1 MGGKKVTTGYWYELA
16 WHDGLC
22 LGPLDAYLEFRA
34 GTKTAWSGR
43 ETYNTTLQI
52 NAPDLWGGEK
62 DQGGIVGPLSLMLG
76 DVTQIPHPYLVATFG
91 DQTTAWRGVA
101 TVVFEG
107 GKYGANNPYAQKRAH
122 KVERIKQGWDGGGC
136 WYPAKAPVPLGADF
150 YSGFSDLSWA
160 LPTEGGLSTV
170 TDEFTLTGDG
180 SHVVSVTLR
189 LSGRIEYRK
198 YNDGVHI
205 VDPASPHIITAL
217 SSSASSNTSHNI
229 YKIEISS
236 PAQTYYVNYK
246 TEAEWTTGA
255 IPFSDQVLTINVATN
270 ATVRVIADPVDGYQD
285 GPAPQYIDIEVIG
298 VDGAGLFAKNPA
310 HMLVWAHTQEH
321 CGGQPLETVNSESA
335 IAAADWFYAHGFG
348 LCTIRYPDKESAAEF
363 ASRIERVA
371 GCAWSQNLS
380 DGQWYIDIANGE
392 YDLDTLPTLTDDDI
406 VSFEEVP
413 TVLDDAVNSVS
424 IKYFD
429 PQRKESI
436 TTPPL
441 RAMGLIAEFG
451 TIHQTYD
458 FQEIPTDSIAN
469 RVAHRELLARCTPTR
484 VFTLATTRKTAGW
497 RRNTYFRLQC
507 PKRGIEDMV
516 CLLAEINGGSLR
528 SGAVQIKAT
537 QDIYSLPT
545 TAYTTTEPGVDT
557 RPPSTPVAITDQ
569 VAFEA
574 PYIDVVAAMPAADF
588 AALPEDA
595 GYLVG
600 ASVNP
605 GRMRDFTMT
614 VAPSGGAYAV
624 VGDGEF
630 SPSCTAV
637 AAVDAGLRVGIG
649 FSDGVQMAGVAV
661 GDLALWD
668 TEIVRVDAI
677 DLDAGTLDLGRGCAD
692 TLPHPHAEGSRLFF
706 YQHSA
711 AHDDTQHIAGET
723 VDVKLLTN
731 SFSKQ
736 LSPADAT
743 ALHVT
748 FNERLARPYPPADF
762 KLNGVSVYS
771 VGTPSTGGGGGSG
784 GTGGGGGT
792 GTPTSPPVSSANGAP
807 ASTQPGP
814 NGGYPDSGQ
823 PKFPLPDVFDANIID
838 DGDFSDPAS
847 LANWRKVDGSALGSD
862 WFLLDGALHLYNGSG
877 MRNAYYYAARRR
889 LPTMSFP
896 RYAITVTADVACDPN
911 VTTQIGIAWGVN
923 YSLDQPNY
931 LEVSAPATYP
941 SQTTISHT
949 YYTPITLNYAGQG
962 FVGGYTIRTVMPVV
976 NHIVDGAPANA
987 SVDNVS
993 MVISEVPTPV
1003 TAETPAHINFD
1014 AGLTGWVLWPDPDDT
1029 NPYVSEVSVAGG
1041 VATMTFVSNFAK
1053 FRYLVCEAPLTLA
1066 NLAGKYVRVVGDV
1079 WCNDDSSIETA
1090 HGKFISGG
1098 VSFGI
1103 AAKMPDGSYAMLNG
1117 GRQERGDFSPS
1128 LREAWQRVP
1137 VDAASIHVCV
1147 LMQAAPG
1154 KTCKVRNLTV
1164 YVTDEV
1170 LD

>member
-1 MGGKKVTTGYWYELA
+1 MGSKKVTTGYWYELA

-62 DQGGIVGPLSLMLG
+62 DQGGIVGPLSLMFG
-76 DVTQIPHPYLVATFG
+76 DVTQIPNPYLVSTFG

-107 GKYGANNPYAQKRAH
+107 GKYGANNPYAQKRSH

-136 WYPAKAPVPLGADF
+136 WYPAKAAVPLIEPGAGSGGSSGGSIYPFKIGRRVVVTSPALNDAGMCTQQMAENQ
-150 YSGFSDLSWA
+150 GFSY
-160 LPTEGGLSTV
+160 TE
-170 TDEFTLTGDG
+170 TDEFLWFWRTNESGLTFAKTSGESNADVVAYLVNQGLQYGETALLKFMSGVLHMIVLTPTLSPPPELPGTTWANDG
-180 SHVVSVTLR
+180 LGAHPTAIGGAYLWSQPLDANTAGPDLPVSV
-189 LSGRIEYRK
+189 Y
-198 YNDGVHI
+198 
-205 VDPASPHIITAL
+205 
-217 SSSASSNTSHNI
+217 
-229 YKIEISS
+229 
-236 PAQTYYVNYK
+236 
-246 TEAEWTTGA
+246 
-255 IPFSDQVLTINVATN
+255 
-270 ATVRVIADPVDGYQD
+270 
-285 GPAPQYIDIEVIG
+285 
-298 VDGAGLFAKNPA
+298 AKNPA

-321 CGGQPLETVNSESA
+321 CGGQPLETVNSASA

-348 LCTIRYPDKESAAEF
+348 LCTIRYPDKESPAEF

-392 YDLDTLPTLTDDDI
+392 YDIDTLPTLTDDDI

-507 PKRGIEDMV
+507 PRRGIEDMV

-537 QDIYSLPT
+537 QDIYSLPA

-600 ASVNP
+600 AAVNP

-624 VGDGEF
+624 ADDGEF
-630 SPSCTAV
+630 SPSCTAT
-637 AAVDAGLRVGIG
+637 AAVEPGLRVGIG
-649 FSDGVQMAGVAV
+649 FSGGVQMAGVAV

-668 TEIVRVDAI
+668 TELVRVDAI

-692 TLPHPHAEGSRLFF
+692 TLPHPHAADSRLFF

-792 GTPTSPPVSSANGAP
+792 GTPTTPP
-807 ASTQPGP
+807 ASTPDGTPASTTPGP
-814 NGGYPDSGQ
+814 NGGYPDDAPYPVPAPPVGGGDVM
-823 PKFPLPDVFDANIID
+823 PDGGFA
-838 DGDFSDPAS
+838 DPAS
-847 LANWRKVDGSALGSD
+847 IAGWMLRSNSQPLGAEWSIAAGKLQFHGAAMGHNSIAVCKLAKYSLG
-862 WFLLDGALHLYNGSG
+862 ANP
-877 MRNAYYYAARRR
+877 M
-889 LPTMSFP
+889 P
-896 RYAITVTADVACDPN
+896 RYRVTVRAKLAGEPGVMLAVG
-911 VTTQIGIAWGVN
+911 VTGIGD
-923 YSLDQPNY
+923 YM
-931 LEVSAPATYP
+931 SAPAEY
-941 SQTTISHT
+941 
-949 YYTPITLNYAGQG
+949 ITETVVEHVFEFRRQSTGVTGDGVLVYQD
-962 FVGGYTIRTVMPVV
+962 VMPV
-976 NHIVDGAPANA
+976 ISIAGPSGA
-987 SVDNVS
+987 SVLATVDDVELS
-993 MVISEVPTPV
+993 FDAISIPDS
-1003 TAETPAHINFD
+1003 AETPDHIDFD
-1014 AGLTGWVLWPDPDDT
+1014 AGLTGWT
-1029 NPYVSEVSVAGG
+1029 NLPNAPGVTPALSVSAGTLTAETIGSG
-1041 VATMTFVSNFAK
+1041 VFQ
-1053 FRYLVCEAPLTLA
+1053 YLVCDDPISLA
-1066 NLAGKYVRVVGDV
+1066 DVAGKYVRIDAEC
-1079 WCNDDSSIETA
+1079 WCNDPTIVA
-1090 HGKFISGG
+1090 GINSGG
-1098 VSFGI
+1098 IRLGI
-1103 AAKMPDGSYAMLNG
+1103 MAKDSGTYTQYPITNG
-1117 GRQERGDFSPS
+1117 VWQRGDFTQ
-1128 LREAWQRVP
+1128 RTAWVRVP
-1137 VDAASIHVCV
+1137 TDATGTLTWHVMVGTKAS
-1147 LMQAAPG
+1147 LG
-1154 KTCKVRNLTV
+1154 YKCKVRNIALR
-1164 YVTDEV
+1164 VTDSV
-1170 LD
+1170 VTD

>member
-1 MGGKKVTTGYWYELA
+1 MGSKKVTTGYWYELA

-43 ETYNTTLQI
+43 ETYSTTIYI

-62 DQGGIVGPLSLMLG
+62 DQGGIVGPLSLMFG
-76 DVTQIPHPYLVATFG
+76 DATQTPSPYLVSTFG
-91 DQTTAWRGVA
+91 DQTTAWRGIA
-101 TVVFEG
+101 TVAFEG

-122 KVERIKQGWDGGGC
+122 KVERIKQGWDGDAC

-205 VDPASPHIITAL
+205 VDPAYPHIVTAL
-217 SSSASSNTSHNI
+217 SSSASSDTSHNI

-255 IPFSDQVLTINVATN
+255 IPFSDEVLTLNVATN
-270 ATVRVIADPVDGYQD
+270 ATVRVVADPVDGYQD
-285 GPAPQYIDIEVIG
+285 GPAPQYINIEVIG
-298 VDGAGLFAKNPA
+298 VDGTGLYAKNPA
-310 HMLVWAHTQEH
+310 HMLLWAHTQEH
-321 CGGQPLETVNSESA
+321 CGGQPLETVNIASA
-335 IAAADWFYAHGFG
+335 TAAADWFYAHGFG
-348 LCTIRYPDKESAAEF
+348 LCTVRYPDKESAAEF
-363 ASRIERVA
+363 SSRIERVA
-371 GCAWSQNLS
+371 GCAWSQNRA

-392 YDLDTLPTLTDDDI
+392 YDIDTLPTLTDDDI
-406 VSFEEVP
+406 VSFEEIP

-429 PQRKESI
+429 PQRKEII

-458 FQEIPTDSIAN
+458 FQEIPTDAIAN

-507 PKRGIEDMV
+507 PKRGIADMV
-516 CLLAEINGGSLR
+516 CLLAEINSGSLK

-545 TAYTTTEPGVDT
+545 TAYATTETGVDT
-557 RPPSTPVAITDQ
+557 RPPSTPAPITEQ
-569 VAFEA
+569 AAFEA
-574 PYIDVVAAMPAADF
+574 PYIDVVAAMPASDF
-588 AALPEDA
+588 SALPKDA

-600 ASVNP
+600 AAVNP

-624 VGDGEF
+624 ADDGEF
-630 SPSCTAV
+630 SPSCTAT
-637 AAVDAGLRVGIG
+637 AAIEPGLRVGIG

-668 TEIVRVDAI
+668 TELVRVDAI

-692 TLPHPHAEGSRLFF
+692 TLPHPHAADSRLFF

-792 GTPTSPPVSSANGAP
+792 GTPTTPP
-807 ASTQPGP
+807 ASTPDGTPASTTPGP
-814 NGGYPDSGQ
+814 NGGYPDDAPYPVPAPPVGGGDVM
-823 PKFPLPDVFDANIID
+823 PDGGFA
-838 DGDFSDPAS
+838 DPAS
-847 LANWRKVDGSALGSD
+847 IAGWMLRSNSQPLGPEWSIFGGRLQFHGAAAGYNSIAVCKLAKYSLGAHP
-862 WFLLDGALHLYNGSG
+862 L
-877 MRNAYYYAARRR
+877 
-889 LPTMSFP
+889 P
-896 RYAITVTADVACDPN
+896 RYRVTVRAKLAGEPGVMLAVGVTGIGDYMSTPAEYITETVVEHVFEWRRQSTGVTGDGRLIYQD
-911 VTTQIGIAWGVN
+911 
-923 YSLDQPNY
+923 
-931 LEVSAPATYP
+931 
-941 SQTTISHT
+941 
-949 YYTPITLNYAGQG
+949 
-962 FVGGYTIRTVMPVV
+962 VMPVISIAGPV
-976 NHIVDGAPANA
+976 GSTVLATVDDVELTFDA
-987 SVDNVS
+987 
-993 MVISEVPTPV
+993 ISIPDTAEVPD
-1003 TAETPAHINFD
+1003 HIDFD
-1014 AGLTGWVLWPDPDDT
+1014 AGLAGWT
-1029 NPYVSEVSVAGG
+1029 NLPNVPGVTPALSVSAGTLTAETIGSG
-1041 VATMTFVSNFAK
+1041 VFQ
-1053 FRYLVCEAPLTLA
+1053 YLVCDDPIALA
-1066 NLAGKYVRVVGDV
+1066 DMAGKYVRIDAEC
-1079 WCNDDSSIETA
+1079 WCNDPAIIA
-1090 HGKFISGG
+1090 GINAGG
-1098 VSFGI
+1098 VRLGI
-1103 AAKMPDGSYAMLNG
+1103 MAKDSGTYTQYPITNG
-1117 GRQERGDFSPS
+1117 VWQRGDFTQ
-1128 LREAWQRVP
+1128 RTAWVRVP
-1137 VDAASIHVCV
+1137 TDATGALTWHVMVGTKAS
-1147 LMQAAPG
+1147 LG
-1154 KTCKVRNLTV
+1154 YKCKVRNIALR
-1164 YVTDEV
+1164 VTDSV
-1170 LD
+1170 VTD

>member
-22 LGPLDAYLEFRA
+22 LGPIDAYLEFRA

-76 DVTQIPHPYLVATFG
+76 DVTQIPNPYLVATFG

-122 KVERIKQGWDGGGC
+122 KVERIKQGWDGDAC
-136 WYPAKAPVPLGADF
+136 WYPAKAPVPIGDTTTVTTVVAPDVVLNSMSSSLDGSDGGFDF
-150 YSGFSDLSWA
+150 YVPPGA
-160 LPTEGGLSTV
+160 TII
-170 TDEFTLTGDG
+170 
-180 SHVVSVTLR
+180 VTLGP
-189 LSGRIEYRK
+189 SS
-198 YNDGVHI
+198 DGWSFTPS
-205 VDPASPHIITAL
+205 DDYQPENYDYMTWWNCFAL
-217 SSSASSNTSHNI
+217 ANLDNPGTSQGV
-229 YKIEISS
+229 Y
-236 PAQTYYVNYK
+236 
-246 TEAEWTTGA
+246 WTTRYTTAAAARAAHTGQ
-255 IPFSDQVLTINVATN
+255 QVENPTPGGGNYRLYLYD
-270 ATVRVIADPVDGYQD
+270 ATVDDNRGDASYSVSYSQPKS
-285 GPAPQYIDIEVIG
+285 
-298 VDGAGLFAKNPA
+298 LFAKNPA

-392 YDLDTLPTLTDDDI
+392 YDIDTLPTLTDDDI

-424 IKYFD
+424 VKYFD
-429 PQRKESI
+429 PQRKETI

-458 FQEIPTDSIAN
+458 FPEIPTDSIAN

-600 ASVNP
+600 AAVNP

-649 FSDGVQMAGVAV
+649 FSDGVQLAGVAV

-706 YQHSA
+706 YQHTA
-711 AHDDTQHIAGET
+711 AHDTTQHIAGET
-723 VDVKLLTN
+723 VDIKLLTN

-762 KLNGVSVYS
+762 KLNGLSIYT

-792 GTPTSPPVSSANGAP
+792 GTPTTPP
-807 ASTQPGP
+807 ASTPDGTPASTTPGP
-814 NGGYPDSGQ
+814 NGGYPDDAPYPVPAPPVGGG
-823 PKFPLPDVFDANIID
+823 DVMP
-838 DGDFSDPAS
+838 DGDFTDPAS
-847 LANWRKVDGSALGSD
+847 IAGWMLRSNAQPLGPEWSIAAGKLQFHGAAMGHNSIAVCKLAKYSLG
-862 WFLLDGALHLYNGSG
+862 ANP
-877 MRNAYYYAARRR
+877 M
-889 LPTMSFP
+889 P
-896 RYAITVTADVACDPN
+896 RYRVTVRAKLAGEPGVMLAVGVTGIGDYMSTPAEYITETVVEHVFEFRRQSTGVTGD
-911 VTTQIGIAWGVN
+911 GVLV
-923 YSLDQPNY
+923 YQD
-931 LEVSAPATYP
+931 
-941 SQTTISHT
+941 
-949 YYTPITLNYAGQG
+949 
-962 FVGGYTIRTVMPVV
+962 VMPV
-976 NHIVDGAPANA
+976 ISIAGPSGA
-987 SVDNVS
+987 SVLATVDDVELS
-993 MVISEVPTPV
+993 FDAISIPDS
-1003 TAETPAHINFD
+1003 AETPDHIDFD
-1014 AGLTGWVLWPDPDDT
+1014 AGLTGWTNLPNAPGVTPALSVSAGTLTAETIGSGVFQYLICDDPI
-1029 NPYVSEVSVAGG
+1029 S
-1041 VATMTFVSNFAK
+1041 
-1053 FRYLVCEAPLTLA
+1053 LA
-1066 NLAGKYVRVVGDV
+1066 DVAGKYVRIDAEC
-1079 WCNDDSSIETA
+1079 WCNDPTIVA
-1090 HGKFISGG
+1090 GINSGG
-1098 VSFGI
+1098 IRLGI
-1103 AAKMPDGSYAMLNG
+1103 MAKDSGTYTQYPITNDVW
-1117 GRQERGDFSPS
+1117 QRGDFT
-1128 LREAWQRVP
+1128 LRTAWVRVP
-1137 VDAASIHVCV
+1137 TDATGALTWHVMVGTKAS
-1147 LMQAAPG
+1147 LG
-1154 KTCKVRNLTV
+1154 YKCKVRNIALR
-1164 YVTDEV
+1164 VTDSV
-1170 LD
+1170 VTD